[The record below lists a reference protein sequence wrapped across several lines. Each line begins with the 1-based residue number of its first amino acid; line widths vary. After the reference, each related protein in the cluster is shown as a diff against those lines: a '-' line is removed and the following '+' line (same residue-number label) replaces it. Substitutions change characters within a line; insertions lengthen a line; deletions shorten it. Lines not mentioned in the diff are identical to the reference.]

1 MRKPEIKL
9 GMKWEELPTVAL
21 GEMLEELDWF
31 QGRGAIKIGQTKA
44 DWEVDSRTHPMHV
57 PYVPSLQLSVSYRKK
72 EIKVNIA
79 WTQRRSGKGT
89 TSQQFF
95 EITCLDSYKPKR
107 IQTYK
112 GAIRVIETEITNA
125 LPKIDEEVEHENE
138 MERRRKRFDKKVNRL
153 SEMLNGADLRNGRLT
168 NQVRYPISKDYSVRF
183 ALNGNE
189 DEAIYGECFSIEGV
203 FDAEEIK
210 NIISVIASSPSAVA
224 SRLKEG

>member
-72 EIKVNIA
+72 EIKVNIT
-79 WTQRRSGKGT
+79 WTQGKAT

-95 EITCLDSYKPKR
+95 EITCLKSYKPKR

-138 MERRRKRFDKKVNRL
+138 TERRRKRFDKKVNRL

>member
-1 MRKPEIKL
+1 MRKPEIKM

-31 QGRGAIKIGQTKA
+31 QGRGTIKIGQTKA

-79 WTQRRSGKGT
+79 WAGRRSRKGT
-89 TSQQFF
+89 ILQQFF

-168 NQVRYPISKDYSVRF
+168 NQVQYPISRDYSVRF
-183 ALNGNE
+183 VLNENE
-189 DEAIYGECFSIEGV
+189 DEAIYGGCFSVEGV

-210 NIISVIASSPSAVA
+210 NIISAITSSPSAVA